1 MLMTREEIF
10 DAWAPAE
17 SEWSQWVKPVLF
29 AHLPDAA
36 GPVGATPVEEGL
48 LTGLPRSDGET
59 ALVLDLPKGLG
70 AQMADALAQQGYRPV
85 PLYNSC
91 PPPKSSAYPAAE
103 TDPSDI
109 LSPTRTIVRAAV
121 EVQPILDAIVTNAA
135 QLRTSRLPAD
145 AAPAFLLDSNRRIG
159 QAGFVAAPG
168 AFDNRSVSLPT
179 DFPSA
184 NFLLSRGIRRIVLAQ
199 LKSIEPEADL
209 AHTLLRWQEAGIAIG
224 AIALAAETWPR
235 RPQPVTVRRPPLF
248 RIAWYGLL
256 ARMGLRPNPL
266 GGFGGLLPDVGRGFG

>member
-1 MLMTREEIF
+1 MLMTREEIY

-29 AHLPDAA
+29 AHLPDTA

-48 LTGLPRSDGET
+48 LTGLPRSGGET

-70 AQMADALAQQGYRPV
+70 AQMANALAQQRYRPV

-91 PPPKSSAYPAAE
+91 PPPKLSAYPAAE

-109 LSPTRTIVRAAV
+109 LSPTNTIVRAAV
-121 EVQPILDAIVTNAA
+121 EVQPILDAIVANAA
-135 QLRTSRLPAD
+135 PLRTARLPAQ
-145 AAPAFLLDSNRRIG
+145 APPAFLMDSNRRIG
-159 QAGFVAAPG
+159 QAGFVAVPG

-209 AHTLLRWQEAGIAIG
+209 AHTLLRWQQAGIAID
-224 AIALAAETWPR
+224 AIALAAETGPR